1 MHIFKVVFFHYMHNA
16 YIYICVLLF
25 LFVFCLF
32 YQYAYN
38 QNIQRGESRGKWLLD
53 NDLGQDNRRVRAEK
67 IQVREMIE
75 NI

>member
-1 MHIFKVVFFHYMHNA
+1 MH
-16 YIYICVLLF
+16 IYICILLF

-38 QNIQRGESRGKWLLD
+38 QNIQRGESREKWLLD

-67 IQVREMIE
+67 IQVREMTRKKYLKDHLQS
-75 NI
+75 

>member
-1 MHIFKVVFFHYMHNA
+1 
-16 YIYICVLLF
+16 

-38 QNIQRGESRGKWLLD
+38 QNIQRGESREKWLLH

-67 IQVREMIE
+67 IQVREMTRKKYLKDHLQS
-75 NI
+75 

>member
-1 MHIFKVVFFHYMHNA
+1 MHIYMH
-16 YIYICVLLF
+16 IVF

-38 QNIQRGESRGKWLLD
+38 QNNQRGESGEKWLLD

-67 IQVREMIE
+67 IQVREMIRKKYLKDHLQS
-75 NI
+75 